1 MKFSE
6 ISNKL
11 KFLPKTQFIDLRL
24 FELENNSSHTLL
36 LSINNPLSLNAINE
50 DILDDLL
57 YVLNFYIDNCNNIR
71 SIIITGYGDKAFIA
85 GADIKTMS
93 TYNANESYQYSLKGQ
108 KLVSLISSSCKPVIA
123 AVNGYALGG
132 GCEIAMAC
140 HLRYASLNASFGQPE
155 VKLGIIA
162 GWGGTQNLPRLIGYS
177 SALEL
182 LLTGEVINAEKAY
195 KIGLVNTLVE
205 KNLLEEVFSLCI
217 KINLNSA
224 NAIANTL
231 KSVFKGYNMDIDNAL
246 SIESSNFKKSFEHD
260 DSQKG
265 LNAFLKKTKP
275 KF

>member
-57 YVLNFYIDNCNNIR
+57 YLLNFYIDNCNNIR

>member
-11 KFLPKTQFIDLRL
+11 KLLPKTQFIDLQL

-36 LSINNPLSLNAINE
+36 LSINNPLSLNAVNE
-50 DILDDLL
+50 EILDDLL
-57 YVLNFYIDNCNNIR
+57 YVLNFYINNCNNIR

-93 TYNANESYQYSLKGQ
+93 TYNANESYQYSLNGQ

-195 KIGLVNTLVE
+195 KIGLVNKLVE

-246 SIESSNFKKSFEHD
+246 SIESSNFKKSFEHN

>member
-11 KFLPKTQFIDLRL
+11 KLLPKTQFIDLQL

-36 LSINNPLSLNAINE
+36 LSINNPLSLNAVNE
-50 DILDDLL
+50 EILDDLL

-93 TYNANESYQYSLKGQ
+93 TYNANESYQYSLNGQ

-195 KIGLVNTLVE
+195 KIGLVNKLVE

-246 SIESSNFKKSFEHD
+246 SIESSNFKKSFEHN